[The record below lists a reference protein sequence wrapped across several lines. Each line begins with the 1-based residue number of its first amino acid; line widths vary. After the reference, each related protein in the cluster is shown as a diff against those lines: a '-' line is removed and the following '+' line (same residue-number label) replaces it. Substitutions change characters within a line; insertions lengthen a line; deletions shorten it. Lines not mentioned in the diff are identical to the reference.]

1 MVRLIPR
8 LGVKTAPRILRFLRT
23 NKTAANIRIK
33 ACHLST
39 VFEHKINVSNDIG
52 AITPNVSAPRKN
64 LSHIHNGINARKSAL
79 EKNHKRMPR
88 KYSPSPAQPDEPTI
102 SFYVGILKSA
112 KRGVRNG

>member
-1 MVRLIPR
+1 MKQFPILYTYLSELFAIMVRLIPR

-52 AITPNVSAPRKN
+52 AITPNVSAPRK
-64 LSHIHNGINARKSAL
+64 KSL
-79 EKNHKRMPR
+79 PYPQRNKRPQKRVGEKP
-88 KYSPSPAQPDEPTI
+88 
-102 SFYVGILKSA
+102 
-112 KRGVRNG
+112 